1 MVTNRTS
8 WTRWPTRPLL
18 FPPSSP
24 VLSKLLETEE
34 DEEEEGVQLGDTW
47 RLAKPPMAARCWSN
61 VFPMTLG
68 SKQKSANLTFSVAAL
83 KRNFKKT
90 PESSIT
96 YYLSFDALI
105 FLSPG
110 NQIQALEPYH
120 LQYVQLPHNCAA
132 PQRDADQTLSLTYA
146 KSLTSNVVIY
156 QAHGSLCVEVRPV
169 WRSSAWIFLSPA
181 LVTRL
186 HIFFISPHM
195 FLVTV
200 FFVR

>member
-1 MVTNRTS
+1 
-8 WTRWPTRPLL
+8 
-18 FPPSSP
+18 
-24 VLSKLLETEE
+24 
-34 DEEEEGVQLGDTW
+34 
-47 RLAKPPMAARCWSN
+47 
-61 VFPMTLG
+61 MTLG

-156 QAHGSLCVEVRPV
+156 RALGSLRGSPACVEV
-169 WRSSAWIFLSPA
+169 LSLDLLISCA
-181 LVTRL
+181 GHAASYILYLTSHVRDLRFFCTIKMILIKSL
-186 HIFFISPHM
+186 HFGCIERHEP
-195 FLVTV
+195 
-200 FFVR
+200 